1 MVKPSRLSSPSEPS
15 LYSSWTDHHPGG
27 HHQHHLHHPGS
38 DHLVAHQN
46 HSNDD
51 GEHVHHQVAMKNGVT
66 SAGAPPPASMQ
77 LNLWNSNN
85 NEDASNNEETNH
97 LAEDDNRHPSAANE
111 INDLSSQHAALS
123 PSAIGSI
130 KGNNNNNNNNNHL
143 PRIVGIL
150 TKERKE
156 NFVFLFRYLL
166 FHFFFFFF
174 RLPCHRPHPKKQ
186 IVYVFICCVFQEQK
200 RKFLS
205 LYTLHLEVYKE
216 TRFYPVHSPDSLT
229 FSFSLLFL
237 FISIC
242 FFCFFK
248 LLNISI

>member
-156 NFVFLFRYLL
+156 NLVFLFRYLL
-166 FHFFFFFF
+166 FHFFFFSFA
-174 RLPCHRPHPKKQ
+174 LPSSTPKKTDR
-186 IVYVFICCVFQEQK
+186 VCFYLLCVPGAKEK
-200 RKFLS
+200 VLVS
-205 LYTLHLEVYKE
+205 LHT
-216 TRFYPVHSPDSLT
+216 PP
-229 FSFSLLFL
+229 
-237 FISIC
+237 
-242 FFCFFK
+242 
-248 LLNISI
+248 

>member
-130 KGNNNNNNNNNHL
+130 KGNNNNNNNNNNHL

-156 NFVFLFRYLL
+156 NFLFLFRYLL

-174 RLPCHRPHPKKQ
+174 VCPAIVHTQKNRSCMFLFAVCSRSKRESSCLSTHSTLKCIRRLVSIPFTHLTLSL
-186 IVYVFICCVFQEQK
+186 
-200 RKFLS
+200 FLS
-205 LYTLHLEVYKE
+205 LSC
-216 TRFYPVHSPDSLT
+216 FYLSP
-229 FSFSLLFL
+229 FVFFFL
-237 FISIC
+237 
-242 FFCFFK
+242 K